1 MMIRSAKPIL
11 RLIIPAVLL
20 FLVTALSAAAKEGD
34 PMAEGRER
42 HLNGHGFL
50 PSFYVDD
57 PFVSSTFQTHVGAG
71 MAVDLKTPF
80 RDFDGDVLY
89 VLEGDL
95 VVASLGLGYQQKLGQ
110 KWALG
115 VQM

>member
-1 MMIRSAKPIL
+1 
-11 RLIIPAVLL
+11 
-20 FLVTALSAAAKEGD
+20 
-34 PMAEGRER
+34 
-42 HLNGHGFL
+42 
-50 PSFYVDD
+50 
-57 PFVSSTFQTHVGAG
+57 